1 MKEKKK
7 QRKPHQ
13 NLHRICPRLIIITR
27 PDKRYLNFSLTSLK
41 YIHYSLQSTC
51 KKENIINNFIDN
63 QIYKGT
69 KYIKV
74 TFLEKDGRSFYI
86 LENVNLKK
94 NPPLLQEKSFHRE
107 TWPRFNNKPVL
118 WFTSLY
124 SENDYVIIKLVAH
137 TREVAILNFTQHR
150 ILGCLLSGKWKGWLA
165 YKLTTSS
172 LGRTDMHQHLEKPH
186 SSDITTETSSIIHF
200 SILLSV
206 GAVEWHHVLC

>member
-7 QRKPHQ
+7 RKPHQ

-63 QIYKGT
+63 RIYKGT

-94 NPPLLQEKSFHRE
+94 ILLFCKKSHFIEKH
-107 TWPRFNNKPVL
+107 
-118 WFTSLY
+118 
-124 SENDYVIIKLVAH
+124 D
-137 TREVAILNFTQHR
+137 
-150 ILGCLLSGKWKGWLA
+150 LG
-165 YKLTTSS
+165 LTTNQSCD
-172 LGRTDMHQHLEKPH
+172 LRPFIRRM
-186 SSDITTETSSIIHF
+186 TTS
-200 SILLSV
+200 
-206 GAVEWHHVLC
+206 